1 MRHRV
6 LLAALALVTVAF
18 ATVAGAALGG
28 GKGRLYEFRG
38 ELLNA
43 SASSAQVQVEGGNHA
58 ALRALIGQSQT
69 QTFALDPKTEFLVW
83 SHGVPHVAAVTDL
96 KQGDDVTVR
105 VRAAAG
111 APLST
116 VEGTPANIL
125 ADRGAGGG
133 GAGPGKPLWLYVGTV
148 TGAQSG
154 GHIALHV
161 SSGNWRALRSMLGQS
176 LDQTFTYGDGTIF
189 LLWQGKVPTV
199 IDASQLKAGD
209 RITIRVRAPRTATLA
224 QVEAV
229 PAAHVGDHEPGDPA
243 AQ

>member
-1 MRHRV
+1 MKHR
-6 LLAALALVTVAF
+6 LLLTLALATVAF
-18 ATVAGAALGG
+18 ATVAVVALGG
-28 GKGRLYEFRG
+28 GKGRLFEFRG

-43 SASSAQVQVEGGNHA
+43 SSSSAQVQVDGGNHA
-58 ALRALIGQSQT
+58 ALRALLGQSQN
-69 QTFALDPKTEFLVW
+69 QTFTLDAKTEILVW
-83 SHGVPHVAAVTDL
+83 SNGVPHVAVVSDL

-111 APLST
+111 ASLSAIEAT
-116 VEGTPANIL
+116 AAGVL
-125 ADRGAGGG
+125 ADRGTNPAKG
-133 GAGPGKPLWLYVGTV
+133 GKPLWLYAGTV

-176 LDQTFTYGDGTIF
+176 LDQTFSYGDGTIF
-189 LLWQGKVPTV
+189 LLWVGKVPTV

-209 RITIRVRAPRTATLA
+209 RITIRVRAPRADTLA

-229 PAAHVGDHEPGDPA
+229 PAAHVGDHEPGNPA
-243 AQ
+243 TQN